1 MTAETADLRAH
12 LVASAIAGKVAT
24 TRGNNIDNIRRT
36 LAGDD
41 NVTFGITLTGDW
53 SFARLLTVM
62 ADRVGINPDLAYDG
76 IDTIDPDRTIERLTA
91 RRARL
96 RQAAARRESV
106 LLATGHPANLL
117 PVHQAVAAALR
128 AAGCRVVSA
137 PSHDVY
143 DITGVHAYR
152 HGGNLLH
159 THSPHYMRT
168 LLAGLGEP
176 PDLVVADHGWAGAA
190 AQAGVQTMGFAD
202 CNDPGLFVGEEQ
214 GSMLVTVPLDDGVAP
229 HLYDPLIAYL
239 IDGVGPAAG

>member
-36 LAGDD
+36 LAGDE
-41 NVTFGITLTGDW
+41 NVTFGITLEDDW
-53 SFARLLTVM
+53 SFARLLAVM
-62 ADRVGINPDLAYDG
+62 ATKVGINPHIRYDG
-76 IDTIDPDRTIERLTA
+76 IDTIDPDRTIDRLSA
-91 RRARL
+91 MRDRL
-96 RQAAARRESV
+96 REAAAARESV

-117 PVHQAVAAALR
+117 PVHQAIAAALR
-128 AAGCRVVSA
+128 AAGCRILRQ
-137 PSHDVY
+137 PSNDTY
-143 DITGVHAYR
+143 TIGGVHAYR

-159 THSPHYMRT
+159 THSPHYMR
-168 LLAGLGEP
+168 LILAGLSEW

-190 AQAGVQTMGFAD
+190 AQAGIQTMGFAD

-229 HLYDPLIAYL
+229 HLYEPLIAYL
-239 IDGVGPAAG
+239 VAGITPAAD